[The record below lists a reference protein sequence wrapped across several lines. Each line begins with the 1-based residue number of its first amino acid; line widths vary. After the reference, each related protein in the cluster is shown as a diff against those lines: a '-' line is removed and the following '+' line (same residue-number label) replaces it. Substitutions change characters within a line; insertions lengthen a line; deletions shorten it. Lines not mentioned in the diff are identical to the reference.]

1 MKKIFLTGSSSGIGA
16 EFKLHLLARG
26 FDVTAPLRRELDLSN
41 FDINS
46 VNLSG
51 YDYLILCA
59 GVDTNGRQPF
69 IELKESDFTNTINV
83 NLLANMR
90 LVHKYVQQ
98 RYHKDWSKVIVV
110 GSTIVD
116 YVWPNFVAYGT
127 SKVALETFIDS
138 LDRELSSTTIGFS
151 QIHPGLTKTNFHFN
165 RGNILE
171 ENKNVLYDTMLHITT
186 DQLIPILDSM
196 LDDQQHVVK
205 KVTVSR

>member
-1 MKKIFLTGSSSGIGA
+1 MKKVFLTGSSSGIGA
-16 EFKLHLLARG
+16 EFKQHLLSLG
-26 FDVTAPLRRELDLSN
+26 FDVTAPLRGELDLST
-41 FDINS
+41 FDIDS

-69 IELKESDFTNTINV
+69 VRLKEQDFVNTINV

-90 LVHKYVQQ
+90 LIHKYVQQ
-98 RYHKDWSKVIVV
+98 RYHKGWSKVIVV

-127 SKVALETFIDS
+127 SKVALETFVDS
-138 LDRELSSTTIGFS
+138 LDRELAGTKIGLS

-165 RGNILE
+165 RGNGPVE
-171 ENKNVLYDTMLHITT
+171 DKNILYDTMLHITT
-186 DQLIPILDSM
+186 DQLIPALDSM
-196 LDDQQHVVK
+196 INDQQHLVK